1 MLLDPLDEHPIHQV
15 PMSMAYV
22 ATSDRNVYDRCI
34 YQGQDHEAETFFL
47 TGLGVYPNAGIV
59 DAFMSVRRGGRQ
71 WSLQTSGPFSC
82 ISGTGATPPT
92 PSFPLLTEF
101 HDTFT

>member
-34 YQGQDHEAETFFL
+34 YQGQDHMAETYFI
-47 TGLGVYPNAGIV
+47 TGLGVYPNAGII
-59 DAFMSVRRGGRQ
+59 DAFMSVRRGDRQ
-71 WSLQTSGPFSC
+71 WSLR
-82 ISGTGATPPT
+82 
-92 PSFPLLTEF
+92 L
-101 HDTFT
+101 